1 MLWPSIIRRATE
13 LQGPR
18 VLGSGPVVT
27 TPVIRGGRFPASVSF
42 LPRLGAASSR
52 SSPPASLN
60 GNGLRRVRLVSEPEF
75 ARAQV
80 LRDLEDQQAEAEAAS
95 GLIPAPQSA
104 TEVCP
109 WLDLTQW
116 ARYVQGHELAVFT
129 QLAALPDPRTESLLA
144 TLVDR
149 VHHLVLQA
157 CQSIREKKVNEFDL
171 MRINSVLHRPRVWD
185 RPLFIDVQ
193 DATRRRYG

>member
-1 MLWPSIIRRATE
+1 VA
-13 LQGPR
+13 
-18 VLGSGPVVT
+18 
-27 TPVIRGGRFPASVSF
+27 AAF
-42 LPRLGAASSR
+42 LPAFLSCRGWEQLLHGQA
-52 SSPPASLN
+52 PPASLN